1 MAEQAGAN
9 LPKEQLQVLKEAFA
23 VFDKD
28 GDGIITGKELGNVM
42 RSLGENPTE
51 KEVQEIVNELD
62 VNGNGD
68 IDFSEFV
75 GVMSKKMN
83 DMDNAEDIREAFRVF
98 DKGNLGYIENS
109 DLHRVLIALDINK
122 GEVDELIKDADIDG
136 DGRIE
141 YEEFVQMM
149 NLGNEDKGGGVA
161 TLVNAV
167 L

>member
-1 MAEQAGAN
+1 MD
-9 LPKEQLQVLKEAFA
+9 VLKKAFA

-42 RSLGENPTE
+42 RSMGENPTE
-51 KEVQEIVNELD
+51 NEVHEIVNELD
-62 VNGNGD
+62 MNGNGQ
-68 IDFSEFV
+68 IDFAEFV

-98 DKGNLGYIENS
+98 DKGGNGYIENS
-109 DLHRVLIALDINK
+109 ELKHVLTFLDIHK
-122 GEVDELIKDADIDG
+122 SEVDELIKDADTDG

-149 NLGNEDKGGGVA
+149 NLGNENKGSA
-161 TLVNAV
+161 TANLINAV